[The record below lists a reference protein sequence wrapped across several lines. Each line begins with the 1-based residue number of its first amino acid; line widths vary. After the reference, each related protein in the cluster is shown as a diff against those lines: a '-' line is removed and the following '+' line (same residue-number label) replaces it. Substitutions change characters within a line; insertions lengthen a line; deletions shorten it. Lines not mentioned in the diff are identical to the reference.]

1 MSGEC
6 DSISIEKVPMLS
18 RYVNGSSCRCRSRH
32 AFGLS
37 DRECQQCFDA
47 QGVCSDMDDGLLGG
61 GNCGFTQS
69 STTSKEL
76 YENVVQREHA
86 CMYGPAGILFH
97 PLPNNSSS
105 CS

>member
-1 MSGEC
+1 MPLVCRIGN
-6 DSISIEKVPMLS
+6 
-18 RYVNGSSCRCRSRH
+18 VNSASTRRG
-32 AFGLS
+32 G
-37 DRECQQCFDA
+37 
-47 QGVCSDMDDGLLGG
+47 CSDMDDGLLGG

-86 CMYGPAGILFH
+86 CMYGPAGTLFH
-97 PLPNNSSS
+97 LLPNDSSS